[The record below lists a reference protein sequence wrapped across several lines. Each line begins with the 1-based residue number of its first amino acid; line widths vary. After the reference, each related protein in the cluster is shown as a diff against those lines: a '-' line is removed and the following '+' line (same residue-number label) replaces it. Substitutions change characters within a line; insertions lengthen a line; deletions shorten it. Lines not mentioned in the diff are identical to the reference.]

1 MSWHAVDALD
11 RAVDATRRFLF
22 PFEAVRW
29 AKLAL
34 LALVMAGGT
43 AGASRVAQSAV
54 GVSAPGVGLRTEIFP
69 MGGESDPTVTEATPP
84 GVGSTP
90 IDIERV
96 VARIS
101 GRVVAWSAER
111 VVTRTAE
118 HVAGLDDALVVV
130 VVGCALIVAVV
141 LAACSVAFRLVFY
154 DALATNDV
162 AFRRPF
168 RDRFRQA
175 LGLLGVTAALATA
188 AAVPTVAFAVALD
201 PDTARLL
208 GVPTGGLSGLST
220 VGTAALGAFCV
231 MFGATCVLG
240 SRLTFELVSP
250 TMVARETGVLAGW
263 RRVWSSV
270 RGSRLDVVAYLAV
283 HAVVASGVGFVQTVA
298 VAVAG
303 SIVGVIALVTLVLA
317 AVPLG
322 GLGAL
327 IGTTAGG
334 IVLVVVLVCAVVATV
349 ALVLPVR
356 LVARTYLIAYEVST
370 LAGID
375 PDSAPLAP
383 ELAANEE

>member
-1 MSWHAVDALD
+1 
-11 RAVDATRRFLF
+11 
-22 PFEAVRW
+22 
-29 AKLAL
+29 
-34 LALVMAGGT
+34 
-43 AGASRVAQSAV
+43 
-54 GVSAPGVGLRTEIFP
+54 

-283 HAVVASGVGFVQTVA
+283 HAVVASGVGFVQAVA

-317 AVPLG
+317 TVPLG

-334 IVLVVVLVCAVVATV
+334 VVLVVVLVCAVVATV

>member
-43 AGASRVAQSAV
+43 MGASRVAQSAV
-54 GVSAPGVGLRTEIFP
+54 GVSAPGVGLRTEISP
-69 MGGESDPTVTEATPP
+69 MGGESAPTVTEATPP
-84 GVGSTP
+84 GVGSTS

-96 VARIS
+96 VART
-101 GRVVAWSAER
+101 AER
-111 VVTRTAE
+111 VVARTAGRIVARTAE
-118 HVAGLDDALVVV
+118 RVAGLDDALVVA
-130 VVGCALIVAVV
+130 VVGCALVVAVA

-168 RDRFRQA
+168 RARFRQA

-201 PDTARLL
+201 PEAARLL
-208 GVPTGGLSGLST
+208 GVPTGGLSGLSM

-231 MFGATCVLG
+231 TFGATCVLG

-250 TMVARETGVLAGW
+250 TMVARETSVLAGW

-270 RGSRLDVVAYLAV
+270 RDSPLDVVAYLAV
-283 HAVVASGVGFVQTVA
+283 HAVVASGVGFVQAVA
-298 VAVAG
+298 VAVVG
-303 SIVGVIALVTLVLA
+303 GVVGVFALVTLVFA

-327 IGTTAGG
+327 VGTTAGG
-334 IVLVVVLVCAVVATV
+334 VVLVVVLVCAVAATV
-349 ALVLPVR
+349 ALALPVR

-383 ELAANEE
+383 EPDANEE